1 MVFAARLTPRLR
13 RSLRRLDD
21 GTRPIAEVNRLLGAE
36 AQRSGHFRPSYEQ
49 VRQAVHAARL
59 ERASELPR
67 IVVELRVLPSGGV
80 LSRLL
85 RRLGLRRND
94 AAEFV
99 TACHVLIRAPARARP
114 PTAEPAAPR
123 ATQRSSRT

>member
-59 ERASELPR
+59 DRAPERAR

-99 TACHVLIRAPARARP
+99 TACHVLIRGPARARP

-123 ATQRSSRT
+123 AAQRSSRT